1 MPLKTVFSKLALSK
15 AKPAN
20 ATSSK
25 TALPELLP
33 QPAAISAA
41 EYRQRRHTLLAQL
54 PDNAAVVL
62 PGAGLVTRSRDS
74 EFAFRQNSDFYYLTG
89 INEPDALLVLLPGRD
104 EGASVVFCQ
113 DRDPTMEAWTG
124 RRLGAEGVVAEHGV
138 DQAFENTDRDAY
150 LSDLL
155 AGRELLYLP
164 LDNSEAVAVA
174 EEALHTAQAGL
185 RRGRPA
191 LKGWLDISP
200 LIHAMRLI
208 KSDAE
213 IALLRHVAG
222 ISARAHRRAM
232 QVARPGLSEFQ
243 LQAEL
248 EHEFVWQGASGPA
261 YSSIV
266 GSGANACVLHYIE
279 NSAPLCDDGLV
290 LIDAG
295 AEFALYAGDI
305 TRTFPVTGQFSDP
318 QRSLYQI
325 VLDAQLRAVSAIKPG
340 ATLAD
345 IHQGVVH
352 DLTSGLIELGLLQ
365 GETQARIDD
374 ESYRRFY
381 LHSTS
386 HWLGLDVHDVGTYKL
401 DEQTPRP
408 LAAGM
413 VLTVEPGLYIPNDD
427 DIPEAYRGIGIRIE
441 DNIVVTAES
450 HEVLTSDVP
459 KQVAEIEALMA
470 KK

>member
-1 MPLKTVFSKLALSK
+1 MLSD
-15 AKPAN
+15 PV
-20 ATSSK
+20 
-25 TALPELLP
+25 LPTLLP
-33 QPAAISAA
+33 RPPAISMG
-41 EYRQRRHTLLAQL
+41 EYRHRRDALMAQL

-62 PGAGLVTRSRDS
+62 PGAGLMTRSRDS

-89 INEPDALLVLLPGRD
+89 IREPDALLLLLPGRA
-104 EGASVVFCQ
+104 EGKSVVFCQ

-124 RRLGAEGVVAEHGV
+124 RRLGAEGVVAEYGI
-138 DQAFENTDRDAY
+138 DQAFENAVRDER
-150 LSDLL
+150 LPELL

-164 LDNSEAVAVA
+164 LDNAEAVSMA
-174 EEALHTAQAGL
+174 EDALHEAQAGL
-185 RRGRPA
+185 RRGRPP

-213 IALLRHVAG
+213 IALLRHAAL
-222 ISARAHRRAM
+222 ISAHAHRRAM

-248 EHEFVWQGASGPA
+248 EHEFVWHGASGPA
-261 YSSIV
+261 YSTIV

-279 NSAPLCDDGLV
+279 NCAPLCEDGLV

-295 AEFALYAGDI
+295 AEFELYAGDI
-305 TRTFPVTGQFSDP
+305 TRTFPVSGRFNDA
-318 QRSLYQI
+318 QRSLYQV
-325 VLDAQLRAVSAIKPG
+325 VLNAQQRAVSAVQPG

-352 DLTSGLIELGLLQ
+352 DLTAGLIELGLLE
-365 GETQARIDD
+365 GDVQARIDD

-386 HWLGLDVHDVGTYKL
+386 HWLGLDVHDVGTYRL

-408 LAAGM
+408 LVAGM
-413 VLTVEPGLYIPNDD
+413 VLTVEPGLYIPSED
-427 DIPEAYRGIGIRIE
+427 DIPDAYQGIGIRIE
-441 DNIVVTAES
+441 DNVVVTNEG
-450 HEVLTSDVP
+450 HEVLTADVP
-459 KQVAEIEALMA
+459 KQVVEIEALMA

>member
-1 MPLKTVFSKLALSK
+1 MLSETV
-15 AKPAN
+15 
-20 ATSSK
+20 
-25 TALPELLP
+25 LPEMLP
-33 QPAAISAA
+33 RPPAISVA
-41 EYRQRRHTLLAQL
+41 EYRQRRDALMAQL

-62 PGAGLVTRSRDS
+62 PGAGLMTRSRDS

-89 INEPDALLVLLPGRD
+89 IREPDALLVLLPGRA
-104 EGASVVFCQ
+104 EGESVVFCQ

-124 RRLGAEGVVAEHGV
+124 RRLGAAGVVAEHGI
-138 DQAFENTDRDAY
+138 DQAFENADRDEQ
-150 LSDLL
+150 LVELL
-155 AGRELLYLP
+155 TGRELLYLP
-164 LDNSEAVAVA
+164 LDNGEAVAVA
-174 EEALHTAQAGL
+174 EEALHSAQAGL

-208 KSDAE
+208 KSEAE
-213 IALLRHVAG
+213 IALLKHAAM

-232 QVARPGLSEFQ
+232 QVCRPGLSEFQ

-261 YSSIV
+261 YSTIV

-295 AEFALYAGDI
+295 AEFELYAGDI
-305 TRTFPVTGQFSDP
+305 TRTFPVTGRFSDA
-318 QRSLYQI
+318 QRALYQV
-325 VLDAQLRAVSAIKPG
+325 VLDAQVRAVSAVQPG
-340 ATLAD
+340 ATLAN

-352 DLTSGLIELGLLQ
+352 DLTAGLIELGLLE
-365 GETQARIDD
+365 GDVQARIDD

-386 HWLGLDVHDVGTYKL
+386 HWLGLDVHDVGTYRL

-408 LAAGM
+408 LAPGM
-413 VLTVEPGLYIPNDD
+413 VLTVEPGLYIPSDD
-427 DIPEAYRGIGIRIE
+427 DIPDAYHGIGIRIE
-441 DNIVVTAES
+441 DNVVVTKDGHA
-450 HEVLTSDVP
+450 VLTADVP
-459 KQVAEIEALMA
+459 KQVADIEALMA
-470 KK
+470 K

>member
-1 MPLKTVFSKLALSK
+1 MLSD
-15 AKPAN
+15 PV
-20 ATSSK
+20 
-25 TALPELLP
+25 LPTLLP
-33 QPAAISAA
+33 RPPAISMG
-41 EYRQRRHTLLAQL
+41 EYRHRRDALMAQL

-62 PGAGLVTRSRDS
+62 PGAGLMTRSRDS

-89 INEPDALLVLLPGRD
+89 IREPDALLLLLPGRA
-104 EGASVVFCQ
+104 EGESVVFCQ

-124 RRLGAEGVVAEHGV
+124 RRLGAEGVVAEYGI
-138 DQAFENTDRDAY
+138 DQAFENAVRDER
-150 LSDLL
+150 LPELL
-155 AGRELLYLP
+155 VGRELLYLP
-164 LDNSEAVAVA
+164 LDNAEAVSMA
-174 EEALHTAQAGL
+174 EDALHEALVGL
-185 RRGRPA
+185 RRGRPP
-191 LKGWLDISP
+191 LKGWLDINP
-200 LIHAMRLI
+200 LVHAMRLI

-213 IALLRHVAG
+213 IALLRHAAL
-222 ISARAHRRAM
+222 ISAHAHRRAM

-248 EHEFVWQGASGPA
+248 EHEFVWHGASGPA
-261 YSSIV
+261 YSTIV

-279 NSAPLCDDGLV
+279 NSAPLCEDGLV

-295 AEFALYAGDI
+295 AEFELYAGDI
-305 TRTFPVTGQFSDP
+305 TRTFPVSGQFNDA
-318 QRSLYQI
+318 QRALYQV
-325 VLDAQLRAVSAIKPG
+325 VLNAQQRAVSAVQPG

-352 DLTSGLIELGLLQ
+352 DLTAGLIELGLLE
-365 GETQARIDD
+365 GEVQARIDD

-386 HWLGLDVHDVGTYKL
+386 HWLGLDVHDVGTYRL

-408 LAAGM
+408 LVAGM

-427 DIPEAYRGIGIRIE
+427 DIPDAYQGIGIRIE
-441 DNIVVTAES
+441 DNVVVTNEG
-450 HEVLTSDVP
+450 HEVLTADVP
-459 KQVAEIEALMA
+459 KQIVEIEALMA

>member
-1 MPLKTVFSKLALSK
+1 MLSETV
-15 AKPAN
+15 
-20 ATSSK
+20 
-25 TALPELLP
+25 LPEMLP
-33 QPAAISAA
+33 RPSAIGLA
-41 EYRQRRHTLLAQL
+41 EYRQRRDALMAQL

-62 PGAGLVTRSRDS
+62 PGASLVTRSRDS
-74 EFAFRQNSDFYYLTG
+74 EFAFRQNSDCYYLTG
-89 INEPDALLVLLPGRD
+89 IREPDALLVLLPGRA
-104 EGASVVFCQ
+104 EGESVVFCQ

-124 RRLGAEGVVAEHGV
+124 RRLGAAGVVAEHGI
-138 DQAFENTDRDAY
+138 DQAFENADRDEQ
-150 LSDLL
+150 LVELL
-155 AGRELLYLP
+155 TGRELLYLP
-164 LDNSEAVAVA
+164 LDNGEAVAVA
-174 EEALHTAQAGL
+174 EEALHSAQAGL

-208 KSDAE
+208 KSEAE
-213 IALLRHVAG
+213 IALLKHAAM

-232 QVARPGLSEFQ
+232 QVCRPGLSEFQ

-261 YSSIV
+261 YSTIV

-295 AEFALYAGDI
+295 AEFELYAGDI
-305 TRTFPVTGQFSDP
+305 TRTFPVTGRFSAA
-318 QRSLYQI
+318 QRALYQV
-325 VLDAQLRAVSAIKPG
+325 VLDAQVRAVSAVQPG

-352 DLTSGLIELGLLQ
+352 DLTAGLIELGLLE
-365 GETQARIDD
+365 GDVQARIDD

-386 HWLGLDVHDVGTYKL
+386 HWLGLDVHDVGTYRL

-408 LAAGM
+408 LAPGM
-413 VLTVEPGLYIPNDD
+413 VLTVEPGLYIPSDD
-427 DIPEAYRGIGIRIE
+427 DIPDAYHGIGIRIE
-441 DNIVVTAES
+441 DNVVVTKDGHA
-450 HEVLTSDVP
+450 VLTADVP
-459 KQVAEIEALMA
+459 KQVADIEALMA
-470 KK
+470 K

>member
-1 MPLKTVFSKLALSK
+1 MLPD
-15 AKPAN
+15 
-20 ATSSK
+20 
-25 TALPELLP
+25 PELPTLLP
-33 QPAAISAA
+33 RPPAISVA
-41 EYRQRRHTLLAQL
+41 EYRHRRDALMAQL
-54 PDNAAVVL
+54 PDNAVVVL
-62 PGAGLVTRSRDS
+62 PGAGLMTRSRDS

-89 INEPDALLVLLPGRD
+89 ICEPDALLVLLPGRV
-104 EGASVVFCQ
+104 EGESVVFCQ

-124 RRLGAEGVVAEHGV
+124 RRLGAAGVVAEYGI
-138 DQAFENTDRDAY
+138 DQAYENADRDER
-150 LSDLL
+150 LPELL

-164 LDNSEAVAVA
+164 LGNGEAVAIA
-174 EEALHTAQAGL
+174 EDALAAAQAGL
-185 RRGRPA
+185 RRGRPP
-191 LKGWLDISP
+191 LKGWLDLSP

-213 IALLRHVAG
+213 IALLKHAAL
-222 ISARAHRRAM
+222 ISAHAHRRAM

-261 YSSIV
+261 YSTIV

-279 NSAPLCDDGLV
+279 NSAPLCEDGLV

-295 AEFALYAGDI
+295 AEFELYAGDI
-305 TRTFPVTGQFSDP
+305 TRTFPVAGRFNDP
-318 QRSLYQI
+318 QRALYQV
-325 VLDAQLRAVSAIKPG
+325 VLDAQERAVSAIQPG
-340 ATLAD
+340 VTLAD

-352 DLTSGLIELGLLQ
+352 DLTAGLIQLGLLE
-365 GETQARIDD
+365 GEVQARIDD

-401 DEQTPRP
+401 NEQTPRP
-408 LAAGM
+408 LVAGM
-413 VLTVEPGLYIPNDD
+413 VLTVEPGLYIPSDD
-427 DIPEAYRGIGIRIE
+427 DIPDAYQGIGIRIE
-441 DNIVVTAES
+441 DNVVVTNEGHA
-450 HEVLTSDVP
+450 VLTADVP
-459 KQVAEIEALMA
+459 KQIVEIEALMA

>member
-1 MPLKTVFSKLALSK
+1 M
-15 AKPAN
+15 
-20 ATSSK
+20 
-25 TALPELLP
+25 LPEMIP
-33 QPAAISAA
+33 RPPAISLA
-41 EYRQRRHTLLAQL
+41 EYRQRRDALMAQL

-62 PGAGLVTRSRDS
+62 PGAGLMTRSRDS
-74 EFAFRQNSDFYYLTG
+74 EFTFRQNSDFYYLTG
-89 INEPDALLVLLPGRD
+89 IREPDALLVLLPGRA
-104 EGASVVFCQ
+104 EGESVVFCQ

-124 RRLGAEGVVAEHGV
+124 RRLGAAGVVAEHGI
-138 DQAFENTDRDAY
+138 DQAFENADRDEQ
-150 LSDLL
+150 LVELL
-155 AGRELLYLP
+155 TGRELLYLP
-164 LDNSEAVAVA
+164 LDNGEAVAVA
-174 EEALHTAQAGL
+174 EEALHSAQAGL

-213 IALLRHVAG
+213 IALLRHAAV

-232 QVARPGLSEFQ
+232 QVCRPGLSEFQ

-261 YSSIV
+261 YSTIV

-279 NSAPLCDDGLV
+279 NSAPLCDDSLV

-295 AEFALYAGDI
+295 AEFELYAGDI
-305 TRTFPVTGQFSDP
+305 TRTFPVTGRFSAA
-318 QRSLYQI
+318 QRALYQV
-325 VLDAQLRAVSAIKPG
+325 VLDAQVRAVSAVQPG

-352 DLTSGLIELGLLQ
+352 DLTAGLIELGLLE
-365 GETQARIDD
+365 GDVQARIDD

-386 HWLGLDVHDVGTYKL
+386 HWLGLDVHDVGTYRL

-408 LAAGM
+408 LALGM
-413 VLTVEPGLYIPNDD
+413 VLTVEPGLYIPSDD
-427 DIPEAYRGIGIRIE
+427 DIPDAYHGIGIRIE
-441 DNIVVTAES
+441 DNVVVTKDGHA
-450 HEVLTSDVP
+450 VLTADVP
-459 KQVAEIEALMA
+459 KQVADIEALMA

>member
-1 MPLKTVFSKLALSK
+1 M
-15 AKPAN
+15 
-20 ATSSK
+20 
-25 TALPELLP
+25 LPDLLP
-33 QPAAISAA
+33 RPPAISMA
-41 EYRQRRHTLLAQL
+41 EYRQRRIALLAQL

-62 PGAGLVTRSRDS
+62 PGASLVTRSRDS

-89 INEPDALLVLLPGRD
+89 LREPDGLLVLLPGRA
-104 EGASVVFCQ
+104 EGESVVFCQ
-113 DRDPTMEAWTG
+113 DRDPAMEAWTG
-124 RRLGAEGVVAEHGV
+124 RRLGAAGVVAEHGV
-138 DQAFENTDRDAY
+138 DQAFENADRDAQ
-150 LSDLL
+150 LGTLL

-164 LDNSEAVAVA
+164 LDCSDAISMA
-174 EEALHTAQAGL
+174 EDAFQEAQAGL
-185 RRGRPA
+185 RRGRPS

-213 IALLRHVAG
+213 IALIRHAAL
-222 ISARAHRRAM
+222 ISAHAHRRAM
-232 QVARPGLSEFQ
+232 RASRPGLSEFQ

-261 YSSIV
+261 YSTIV

-279 NSAPLCDDGLV
+279 NNAPLRDDGLV

-295 AEFALYAGDI
+295 AEFELYAGDI
-305 TRTFPVTGQFSDP
+305 TRTFPVTGQFSDA
-318 QRSLYQI
+318 QRALYQV
-325 VLDAQLRAVSAIKPG
+325 VLDAQVRAVSAVQPG

-352 DLTSGLIELGLLQ
+352 DLTAGLIELGLLE
-365 GETQARIDD
+365 GDVQARIDD

-386 HWLGLDVHDVGTYKL
+386 HWLGLDVHDVGTYRL
-401 DEQTPRP
+401 DEQTPQP
-408 LAAGM
+408 LTPGM
-413 VLTVEPGLYIPNDD
+413 VLTVEPGLYIPSDA
-427 DIPEAYRGIGIRIE
+427 DIPDAYRGIGIRIE
-441 DNIVVTAES
+441 DNVVVTVDG
-450 HEVLTSDVP
+450 HDVLTEDVP

-470 KK
+470 K